1 MLHVIQSLALSLLA
15 CLVVAPPVQAQEA
28 NRNIRFGMPKHDGR
42 AFKDPKIE
50 DHVITRQQYVL
61 SYNGK
66 LNTPNWVSWQLVKSD
81 IGNTAR
87 GAFEPDPDLHKG
99 FHKITSS
106 VYNGC
111 GFDRGHMCPSKDRSD
126 TKANNDAVFYM
137 TNIIPQAPNNNQKP
151 WEQLESYCRELA
163 KHGDEL
169 SIVCGPHGTGG
180 EGKNGA
186 ADTIGKGKSQVNV
199 PASTWKVI
207 MVLPKGM
214 APDKRTRMIAVVVP
228 NKQDVEENWTKYRVS
243 VRHVEELT
251 GLTFYPNLPRA
262 VAEAIKE
269 PVDRV
274 PVTIK
279 KRKFP

>member
-1 MLHVIQSLALSLLA
+1 MLHVVQRLALSLLA
-15 CLVVAPPVQAQEA
+15 CLVIALPIQAQEV
-28 NRNIRFGMPKHDGR
+28 NRNIRFGMPKQN
-42 AFKDPKIE
+42 AKAVNDPKIE
-50 DHVITRQQYVL
+50 DHVITREQYVL
-61 SYNGK
+61 SFNGK
-66 LNTPNWVSWQLVKSD
+66 LNTPNWVSWQLVPAD

-99 FHKITSS
+99 FHKITSHA
-106 VYNGC
+106 YNAC

-151 WEQLESYCRELA
+151 WEQLEAYCRDLA

-169 SIVCGPHGTGG
+169 YIVCGPHGTGG
-180 EGKNGA
+180 EGKNGMA
-186 ADTIGKGKSQVNV
+186 LSVGKGKSHVNV

-207 MVLPKGM
+207 MVLPKG
-214 APDKRTRMIAVVVP
+214 AVPDRRTRMIAVVVP
-228 NKQDVEENWTKYRVS
+228 NRQDVEENWTKHRVS

-251 GLTFYPNLPRA
+251 GLTFFPNLPQA

-274 PVTIK
+274 SVTIK